1 MQTNANAQRDLD
13 TLTALNLDFF
23 ASVQK
28 GDVKRFEEICIALGC
43 SGREFDGTHAAS
55 DLLPMRSRLT

>member
-13 TLTALNLDFF
+13 TTALNRDYV

-28 GDVKRFEEICIALGC
+28 GECQN
-43 SGREFDGTHAAS
+43 REHDDFG
-55 DLLPMRSRLT
+55 